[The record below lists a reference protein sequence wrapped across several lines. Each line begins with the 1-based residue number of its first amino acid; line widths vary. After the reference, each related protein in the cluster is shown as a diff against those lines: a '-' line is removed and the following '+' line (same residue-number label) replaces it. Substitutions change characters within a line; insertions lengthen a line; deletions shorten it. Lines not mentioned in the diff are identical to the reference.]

1 MSISI
6 PGTLQVIRRT
16 GKNGDFSVGE
26 LITDIGRFRVK
37 HKVLDEFEQGS
48 CKGVFVITEVFNVIS
63 TTKSGQIW
71 GNLCADLDWDLLKV
85 MAQTDSVDETLEATA
100 AVEETIAEM
109 PQPEPANEPTAAPV
123 RSDDNLV
130 SDLSVLAQ
138 MLEDGV
144 SEIKLDN
151 TLEDRAAFHVLRNA
165 VKETGKYRFDP
176 NGQKWVRKEQ
186 SAQSAE

>member
-71 GNLCADLDWDLLKV
+71 GNLCADLDWDFLKV
-85 MAQTDSVDETLEATA
+85 MAQTEPVYVPSKKQESGQLAKCMIRLKELGGDYEDE
-100 AVEETIAEM
+100 
-109 PQPEPANEPTAAPV
+109 
-123 RSDDNLV
+123 
-130 SDLSVLAQ
+130 
-138 MLEDGV
+138 
-144 SEIKLDN
+144 
-151 TLEDRAAFHVLRNA
+151 
-165 VKETGKYRFDP
+165 
-176 NGQKWVRKEQ
+176 
-186 SAQSAE
+186 